1 MVNHSVIDYLFGG
14 YYVVII
20 WLLYGYYMVNN
31 NLLGGIPTPLKMMEF
46 VSWDDDIP
54 FPTEWKFTKFQTTN

>member
-1 MVNHSVIDYLFGG
+1 MDGPNGFRPSQLTFWWVVYLPFG
-14 YYVVII
+14 
-20 WLLYGYYMVNN
+20 
-31 NLLGGIPTPLKMMEF
+31 KMMEF